1 MNTNETVQLTLPNQ
15 LSCLPTAQAVVREAA
30 RSCGFDDAALSEI
43 EVAVE
48 EAATN
53 VMKHAYDVE
62 ENPTFDI
69 VCKRLGDGMQI
80 VLREKGIPF
89 DPKLI
94 PLYKPDLL
102 DLDSPAAGMGFHLM
116 KSMVDDVQFVNL
128 GPEGKE
134 TRLLKLFKNAPD
146 AGQSNGPTSPTTIEP
161 QVIQE
166 KIAYDVRLMAEN
178 EAIEVSKCAFKSH
191 GYSFFDD
198 HIYYP
203 DRLVELNR
211 SGTMISAV
219 AVTKDNVFMGHAALL
234 YQHPEDRIPE
244 LTFVFVNVEYR
255 GQGAF
260 NRLNEF
266 LMQTPKKRECPGIY
280 AYAVANHV
288 FTQKTMA
295 RYGINDCGIL
305 LATSPRTWKFKGI
318 PGDATQ
324 RITVILA
331 FKYIDKPKP
340 ITLYAPAHHRE
351 MIAKLYKNLGATPDW
366 GTPPG
371 TPAPLP
377 QSGPEILTDVN
388 PSESCAEIYVKQYG
402 QNTVREV
409 RKQLRR
415 FCLQQIACINL
426 FLNLEDPVTQT
437 MTAEFEKLGFFF
449 SGVLPCARI
458 GDTLIL
464 QYLNNVD
471 LAYEKIAAYSDVAKE
486 LLEYIRAHDPNASL

>member
-1 MNTNETVQLTLPNQ
+1 MNANESVKLTLPNQ
-15 LSCLPTAQAVVREAA
+15 LSCLPIAQAVVRESA
-30 RSCGFDDAALSEI
+30 RSCGFEETALSEI

-69 VCKRLGDGMQI
+69 VCTRLAEGLQI

-89 DPKLI
+89 DPKRI
-94 PLYKPDLL
+94 PRYKPEHM
-102 DLDSPAAGMGFHLM
+102 DLDSSSAGMGFHLM
-116 KSMVDDVQFVNL
+116 RSMMDDIQLVNL
-128 GPEGKE
+128 GSEGKE
-134 TRLLKLFKNAPD
+134 TRMLKLFKNPAG
-146 AGQSNGPTSPTTIEP
+146 AGQASGPITATPAEP

-166 KIAYDVRLMAEN
+166 KIAYDVRLMTEQ
-178 EAIEVSKCAFKSH
+178 EAIEVSRCAFKSH

-203 DRLVELNR
+203 ERLVELNQ
-211 SGTMISAV
+211 SGAMISAV
-219 AVTKDNVFMGHAALL
+219 AVTKHNVFMGHAALL

-244 LTFVFVNVEYR
+244 LTFVFVNVEFR

-266 LMQTPKKRECPGIY
+266 LMQTPKRRPCVGIY
-280 AYAVANHV
+280 AYAVANHI

-318 PGDATQ
+318 AGDPTQ

-331 FKYIDKPKP
+331 FKYLEMPKP
-340 ITLYAPAHHRE
+340 ITLYAPAHHRD
-351 MIAKLYKNLGATPDW
+351 MLAKLYQNLGATPNW
-366 GTPPG
+366 GTPPA
-371 TPAPLP
+371 TPVSLP
-377 QSGPEILTDVN
+377 ESGSEITTDVN
-388 PSESCAEIYVKQYG
+388 HSESCAEIYVKRYG
-402 QNTVREV
+402 QNIVREV
-409 RKQLRR
+409 RNHLRR
-415 FCLQQIACINL
+415 FCLEQTSCINL
-426 FLNLEDPVTQT
+426 FLNLEDPATQSLT
-437 MTAEFEKLGFFF
+437 GEFERMGFFF
-449 SGVLPCARI
+449 AGILPCARI

-471 LAYEKIAAYSDVAKE
+471 LDYEKIAAYSDVAKE
-486 LLEYIRAHDPNASL
+486 LLAYIRAHDPNASL